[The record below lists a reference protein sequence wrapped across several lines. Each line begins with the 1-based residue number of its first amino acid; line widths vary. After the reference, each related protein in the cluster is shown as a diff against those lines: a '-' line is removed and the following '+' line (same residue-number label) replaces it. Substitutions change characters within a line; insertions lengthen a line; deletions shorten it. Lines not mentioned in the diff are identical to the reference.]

1 MKIKPPIKFLMF
13 GKVAAGILLLI
24 LGISG
29 IILPVLPGW
38 PFVILAIILLGLDT
52 PILLFLNKNKTFVK
66 YYQKYNNARGRRK
79 K

>member
-1 MKIKPPIKFLMF
+1 MRIKIPVRVLLIGRIAL
-13 GKVAAGILLLI
+13 GVLLLI

-38 PFVILAIILLGLDT
+38 PFVIIAIILLGLDT
-52 PILLFLNKNKTFVK
+52 PILLFLNRNKTFAK